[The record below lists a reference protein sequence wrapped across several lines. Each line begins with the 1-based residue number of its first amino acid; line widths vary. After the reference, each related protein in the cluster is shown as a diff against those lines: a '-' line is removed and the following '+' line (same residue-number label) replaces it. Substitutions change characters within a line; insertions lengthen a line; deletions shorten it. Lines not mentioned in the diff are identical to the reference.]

1 MNIPLKAYWDLLA
14 RHIRPQR
21 WRFAA
26 LCGLLLSGIVLQVV
40 NPQIIG
46 IFIDDALAGAD
57 LSRLLLSGAIF
68 LGIALLHQSVSVG
81 VVYLGESV
89 AWTATNALRAELAR
103 HCLGLDMDFHNQH
116 TPGELIERIDG
127 DVSEMALFF
136 SQFVVTVFGNL
147 LLVTGILI
155 ALFLKDWRLGVS
167 FSVYAMIGVA
177 LLVRLRDIA
186 LPHWKARRQAEADL
200 FGFIEEQLTGT
211 EDVRSSG
218 AEGFIARELHRL
230 HAQIFKH
237 DRNAHWKNW
246 WLENV
251 MGAVLVLG
259 SGLAVG
265 MGYTLFGG
273 GLITVGT
280 VFLVIRY
287 MDLLE
292 QPIRALTH
300 EVQSF
305 QSIGACV
312 ERLSELRKLTPKVV
326 EGIGRDPGAGP
337 LQISF
342 DGVTFA
348 YDDDEPVLNDLSFQL
363 RPGTALGLL
372 GRTGSGK
379 TTLAR
384 LVFRL
389 YDPLSGA
396 IYLNGS
402 NLRDMR
408 LAEVRHRV
416 SLVTQDVQLF
426 RASLRD
432 NLTFF
437 DRDIHDAQI
446 EAVIAELGLDEWYRS
461 LPEGL
466 DTQLESGG
474 RSLSAGEAQ
483 LLALTR
489 VFMRDP
495 GLVILDEA
503 SSRLDPATEQR
514 IERAI
519 DRLLVGRSAII
530 IAHRLGTVHRVDDI
544 LILEEGRAS
553 EYGPRSALAA
563 DPKSRF
569 YGLLQTGLE
578 EVLA

>member
-1 MNIPLKAYWDLLA
+1 MCVLLFSS
-14 RHIRPQR
+14 I
-21 WRFAA
+21 A
-26 LCGLLLSGIVLQVV
+26 LQIV

-46 IFIDDALAGAD
+46 RFIDDALAGAA
-57 LSRLLLSGAIF
+57 LSQLAASAGAF
-68 LGIALLHQSVSVG
+68 LGIALIFQVVSVG

-103 HCLGLDMDFHNQH
+103 HCLSLDMDFHNQH
-116 TPGELIERIDG
+116 APGELIERIDG

-136 SQFVVTVFGNL
+136 SQFVVTLVGNL
-147 LLVTGILI
+147 LLMVGILI
-155 ALFLKDWRLGVS
+155 ALYLRDWRLGLTFTFFATLGIV
-167 FSVYAMIGVA
+167 
-177 LLVRLRDIA
+177 LLVRMRDIA
-186 LPHWKARRQAEADL
+186 LLHWKDRRQAEADM

-218 AEGFIARELHRL
+218 AEGFVMRELHRL
-230 HAQIFKH
+230 QAQIFKH
-237 DRNAHWKNW
+237 DRLAQWKNW
-246 WLENV
+246 LLENV
-251 MGAVLVLG
+251 MGAVLALG
-259 SGLAVG
+259 TGLAVAIS
-265 MGYTLFGG
+265 YLLFGG

-287 MDLLE
+287 MDLME

-300 EVQSF
+300 EVGSF

-312 ERLSELRKLTPKVV
+312 ERLSELRKLAPKVK
-326 EGIGRDPGAGP
+326 EGPGSDPGAGA
-337 LQISF
+337 LRLAF
-342 DGVTFA
+342 EDVTFA
-348 YDDDEPVLNDLSFQL
+348 YDEDEPVLSALSFTV

-389 YDPLSGA
+389 YDPRAGE
-396 IYLNGS
+396 IRLNGS
-402 NLRDMR
+402 RLSDMR
-408 LAEVRHRV
+408 LDEVRRRV
-416 SLVTQDVQLF
+416 ALVTQDVQLF
-426 RASLRD
+426 HASLRD

-437 DRDIHDAQI
+437 DRSITDAQI
-446 EAVIAELGLDEWYRS
+446 EAVIVELGLDDWYRS

-495 GLVILDEA
+495 GLVILDEP

-514 IERAI
+514 IERAL

-544 LILEEGRAS
+544 LILDEGRAS
-553 EYGPRSALAA
+553 EYGSRRALAA
-563 DPKSRF
+563 DPTTRF
-569 YGLLQTGLE
+569 YHLLQTGLE
-578 EVLA
+578 EVLV